1 VEIFSILVR
10 FTVTNYFKL
19 SIPNGEIRQFNVAIL
34 VDGFSA
40 EKSKIKL
47 YLITGGILTE
57 TNGIND
63 SDYKIQQISRF
74 LEAGGTMLAQ
84 HCNVCG
90 APFFRYHGEI
100 VCPVCSSVE
109 ELVHSGEEP
118 ATCGG
123 LPETEGKD
131 LPGKDSSI
139 VPDDIAPQ
147 KTHPDAAGA
156 SPAEDDISTMTNMSC
171 NVCGSPLFSYK
182 GRIFCPMCDEER
194 QLDSAVCEPVS
205 LIKQA
210 EGGEKKPF
218 VPPSEPKAAPEVEKT
233 VSLLLLKMQDAAE
246 KMANENDI
254 KKVHECLDLME
265 RTTVLLERI
274 KKL

>member
-1 VEIFSILVR
+1 
-10 FTVTNYFKL
+10 
-19 SIPNGEIRQFNVAIL
+19 
-34 VDGFSA
+34 
-40 EKSKIKL
+40 
-47 YLITGGILTE
+47 
-57 TNGIND
+57 
-63 SDYKIQQISRF
+63 
-74 LEAGGTMLAQ
+74 
-84 HCNVCG
+84 
-90 APFFRYHGEI
+90 
-100 VCPVCSSVE
+100 
-109 ELVHSGEEP
+109 
-118 ATCGG
+118 
-123 LPETEGKD
+123 
-131 LPGKDSSI
+131 
-139 VPDDIAPQ
+139 
-147 KTHPDAAGA
+147 
-156 SPAEDDISTMTNMSC
+156 
-171 NVCGSPLFSYK
+171 
-182 GRIFCPMCDEER
+182 MCDEER